1 MLVSS
6 LTTRKILSSL
16 LMRRFTSMVE
26 QALMA
31 NPLTHR
37 IHEAVD
43 SAIQQMDLNPTQLAE
58 QAQAEAIEG
67 NLFAAIRRQV
77 LESAAGDRIHCICLR
92 HGLGCI

>member
-1 MLVSS
+1 
-6 LTTRKILSSL
+6 
-16 LMRRFTSMVE
+16 MVE

-43 SAIQQMDLNPTQLAE
+43 SAIQRMDLNPTQLAE

-67 NLFAAIRRQV
+67 NLFAAIRQQV